1 VVKRATLPKA
11 DDVLIGR
18 AVEPRETNPPKVV
31 KHKKSTVLKRK
42 STIEKK
48 SEPLQVNPNA
58 PKTQTSIHLTVPT
71 ITRIEE
77 VKYRLLA
84 EYGVKAKKSTIVE
97 VALKEGLS
105 DLEQLAQALRP
116 S

>member
-1 VVKRATLPKA
+1 MAKRATLPKA
-11 DDVLIGR
+11 DELLIGR
-18 AVEPRETNPPKVV
+18 SVEPKEVQPPKVL
-31 KHKKSTVLKRK
+31 KSKKSIVQKTR
-42 STIEKK
+42 STIDEKSK
-48 SEPLQVNPNA
+48 TPHVIIAA
-58 PKTQTSIHLTVPT
+58 PKTQTSVHLTVPT

-97 VALKEGLS
+97 VALQGGLAN
-105 DLEQLAQALRP
+105 LEQLAQALRP